1 MKKSLK
7 FALVLGLL
15 IGIGSLGARG
25 EEMAI
30 KDGSKVFFDYNLTVD
45 GEVIDSSDG
54 RTPLEYIQGQNQ
66 IVPGLEKA
74 LLGLKAGDEK
84 TVTVSPEEGY
94 GLIDPEALREVPKTS
109 LPPEL
114 ELQVGMVLGMQGP
127 SGRPLPVKVSEIK
140 DESVIMDFN
149 HPLAGK
155 ELNFK
160 VKVVSVE

>member
-1 MKKSLK
+1 MRKTLK
-7 FALVLGLL
+7 FAVILGLL
-15 IGIGSLGARG
+15 LGFCGLGARG

-30 KDGSKVFFDYNLTVD
+30 KDGSKVFFDYTLTVD
-45 GEVIDSSDG
+45 GEVVDSSEG
-54 RTPLEYIQGQNQ
+54 REPLEYTQGQNQ
-66 IVPGLEKA
+66 IVTGLEKA

-94 GLIDPEALREVPKTS
+94 GLIDPEALREVPKSS

-114 ELQVGMVLGMQGP
+114 EPQVGMILGMQGP

-140 DESVIMDFN
+140 EESVIMDFN